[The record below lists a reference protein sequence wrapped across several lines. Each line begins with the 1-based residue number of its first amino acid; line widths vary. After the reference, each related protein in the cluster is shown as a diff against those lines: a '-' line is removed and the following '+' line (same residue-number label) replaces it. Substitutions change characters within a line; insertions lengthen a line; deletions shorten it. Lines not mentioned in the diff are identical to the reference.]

1 VARVTTPVVSGW
13 GLVLGLVLGLLLLV
27 ACAAG
32 LAWLAVRRRSRKPG
46 RPGERAAPMPPA
58 PAPAALAASHRGA
71 AAAPATLGRY
81 RLERPLGRGAMGTVY
96 LARDSAA
103 ARPVALKT
111 LALASEFEGA
121 ELTQARERFFREANM
136 AGRLQHPDIV
146 AIYEAGEA
154 QGLAFIAME
163 YVNGHDLFRHTQAA
177 HLLPVATVL
186 LVLARVARA
195 LAHAH
200 RHGVVHRDV
209 KPANVMIDAAAM
221 GGAAAGVVKVTDFGI
236 ARITDAHRTRTGLVL
251 GTPSFM
257 APEQLA
263 GGVIDGRTDLYA
275 LGVMLFQLLTGT
287 LPHTAESMGR
297 LMHQIANDVAPDVR
311 SLRPDLSQALTAVVA
326 RALEKR
332 PEARFQ
338 DGDRFAAD
346 LLALAP
352 EAVTFELPAADSRID
367 PRHNRPD

>member
-1 VARVTTPVVSGW
+1 
-13 GLVLGLVLGLLLLV
+13 
-27 ACAAG
+27 
-32 LAWLAVRRRSRKPG
+32 
-46 RPGERAAPMPPA
+46 
-58 PAPAALAASHRGA
+58 
-71 AAAPATLGRY
+71 
-81 RLERPLGRGAMGTVY
+81 MGTVY
-96 LARDSAA
+96 LAHDSATA
-103 ARPVALKT
+103 QPVALKT
-111 LALASEFEGA
+111 LALASEFEGT
-121 ELTQARERFFREANM
+121 ELAQARERFFREANM

-146 AIYEAGEA
+146 AILEAGEA

-177 HLLPVATVL
+177 RLLPVATVL
-186 LVLARVARA
+186 QVVARVARA

-209 KPANVMIDAAAM
+209 KPANVMIDAATA
-221 GGAAAGVVKVTDFGI
+221 GGGVAVSRAAGVVKVTDFGI

-275 LGVMLFQLLTGT
+275 LGVMLFQLLTGS
-287 LPHTAESMGR
+287 LPHTAEAMGR

-311 SLRPDLSQALTAVVA
+311 SLRPELPQALAGVVA

-332 PEARFQ
+332 PDARFQ
-338 DGDRFAAD
+338 DGDCFAAD
-346 LLALAP
+346 LLAMAP
-352 EAVTFELPAADSRID
+352 EAATFELPGGDSRTD